1 MLVRKGERK
10 DKQQIDS
17 AVFACLCAWS
27 YCLTQSPGF
36 RKQSGYGDL
45 TLPRK
50 AAEVN
55 ENFAVNIAA
64 INTEGAEVKSAGA
77 PLDFNTTY
85 LEVVN
90 ITYSQ
95 PGNAMKTA
103 IKMLPSPSI
112 MSLGRH
118 GIPSNYHYFHPGY
131 SGIQC

>member
-1 MLVRKGERK
+1 MVLFF
-10 DKQQIDS
+10 DT
-17 AVFACLCAWS
+17 A
-27 YCLTQSPGF
+27 PGF
-36 RKQSGYGDL
+36 QQTTRLWRFDP
-45 TLPRK
+45 PRK
-50 AAEVN
+50 AATVN

-95 PGNAMKTA
+95 LGNLMKSV
-103 IKMLPSPSI
+103 IGMLPSPSI

-118 GIPSNYHYFHPGY
+118 GISSNYHYFHPGY
-131 SGIQC
+131 SGIQG